1 MTTRNARIFSDLDL
15 NFNPHPVSGDIV
27 KKYDENA
34 IKQSIKNLMLTQNY
48 ERPFHSEIGS
58 QIKSLLFELP
68 TSMTGSLIKRQI
80 MDTITNF
87 EPRANILDVTVL
99 LSPDNNGIY
108 CTIVFTVINSTT
120 PISIDLFLERTR

>member
-1 MTTRNARIFSDLDL
+1 MATRNTRIFSDLDL
-15 NFNPHPVSGDIV
+15 NFNAHPVSGDIV

-34 IKQSIKNLMLTQNY
+34 IKQSIKNLILTQNY

-68 TSMTGSLIKRQI
+68 TSMTSSLIKRQI
-80 MDTITNF
+80 IDTITNF

-99 LSPDNNGIY
+99 LAQENNGIY
-108 CTIVFTVINSTT
+108 CTIVFTVLNTTT
-120 PISIDLFLERTR
+120 PISVDLFLERTR

>member
-1 MTTRNARIFSDLDL
+1 MATRNTRIFSDLDL
-15 NFNPHPVSGDIV
+15 NFTAHPVSGDIV

-34 IKQSIKNLMLTQNY
+34 IKQSIKNLILTQNY

-99 LSPDNNGIY
+99 LSTDNNGIY

-120 PISIDLFLERTR
+120 PISVDLFLERTR

>member
-1 MTTRNARIFSDLDL
+1 MATRNTRIFSDLDL

-99 LSPDNNGIY
+99 LSPDNNGVY
-108 CTIVFTVINSTT
+108 CTIVFTIINSTA
-120 PISIDLFLERTR
+120 PISLDLFLERTR

>member
-1 MTTRNARIFSDLDL
+1 MATRNTRIFSDLDL

-27 KKYDENA
+27 KKYDESA
-34 IKQSIKNLMLTQNY
+34 IKQSIKNLILTQNY

-68 TSMTGSLIKRQI
+68 TSMTASLVKRQI

-108 CTIVFTVINSTT
+108 CTIVFTIINTTT

>member
-1 MTTRNARIFSDLDL
+1 MATRNTRIFSDLDL
-15 NFNPHPVSGDIV
+15 NFDAHPVNGDIV

-34 IKQSIKNLMLTQNY
+34 IKQSIKNLILTQNY

-68 TSMTGSLIKRQI
+68 TSMTASLVKRQI
-80 MDTITNF
+80 IDTITNF

-99 LSPDNNGIY
+99 LDSQNNGIY
-108 CTIVFTVINSTT
+108 CTIVFTVLNTTT
-120 PISIDLFLERTR
+120 PVSVDLFLERTR

>member
-1 MTTRNARIFSDLDL
+1 MATRNARIFSDLDL

-48 ERPFHSEIGS
+48 ERPFHSEVGS

>member
-1 MTTRNARIFSDLDL
+1 MATRNTRIFSDLDL
-15 NFNPHPVSGDIV
+15 NFNAHPVSGDIV

-34 IKQSIKNLMLTQNY
+34 IKQSIKNLILTQNY

-68 TSMTGSLIKRQI
+68 TSMTASLVKRQI

-108 CTIVFTVINSTT
+108 CTIVFTIINTAT
-120 PISIDLFLERTR
+120 PISVDLFLERTR

>member
-1 MTTRNARIFSDLDL
+1 MATRNTRIFSDLDL
-15 NFNPHPVSGDIV
+15 NFNPHPISGDIV

-68 TSMTGSLIKRQI
+68 TSMTGSLVKRQI
-80 MDTITNF
+80 IDTITNF

-108 CTIVFTVINSTT
+108 CTIVFTIINSTT
-120 PISIDLFLERTR
+120 PISVDLFLERTR